1 MRKFDFNSFILFHSI
16 VISFGDNYKIIKYAG
31 VIYLCIFIFLK
42 ASKKIFAPFK
52 KLNIAIMVFVLTV
65 LLSGIHGQLYF
76 SRYSW
81 HVNYLSSILLAL
93 QIFVLFF
100 YIEYVISTNKMIKA
114 LNSILGLLIIY
125 ISIADAYIITHLS
138 SIIDDSSQFFLVGNK
153 FQVSYLHLMLL
164 AFYFSKFQKK
174 NIVLIFLLFLSVF
187 ISYSVYCSTG
197 VIGSVLICVL
207 ILLQNRI
214 GFLLYS
220 PYFICIAMIASGF
233 FVVFVDLILAYSW
246 FQQILELLGENSTLT
261 GRTAIYAQ
269 VFDLVYQSPW
279 FGYGNGNG
287 STLVDDYVG
296 FGNTQNGIIENI
308 INWGICGVTSLFIL
322 IITLLESV
330 QRSHKNWAVLSLL
343 YVFIAMSLVEITMGI
358 NFIFIM
364 SIYLLVSNMPS
375 ATNERKTTVRQLII
389 KK

>member
-1 MRKFDFNSFILFHSI
+1 MGKFDFNSFILFHSI

-81 HVNYLSSILLAL
+81 HVNYLSSTLLAL

-114 LNSILGLLIIY
+114 LNSILVLLIIY

-174 NIVLIFLLFLSVF
+174 NIS
-187 ISYSVYCSTG
+187 
-197 VIGSVLICVL
+197 
-207 ILLQNRI
+207 
-214 GFLLYS
+214 
-220 PYFICIAMIASGF
+220 
-233 FVVFVDLILAYSW
+233 
-246 FQQILELLGENSTLT
+246 
-261 GRTAIYAQ
+261 
-269 VFDLVYQSPW
+269 
-279 FGYGNGNG
+279 
-287 STLVDDYVG
+287 
-296 FGNTQNGIIENI
+296 
-308 INWGICGVTSLFIL
+308 
-322 IITLLESV
+322 
-330 QRSHKNWAVLSLL
+330 
-343 YVFIAMSLVEITMGI
+343 
-358 NFIFIM
+358 
-364 SIYLLVSNMPS
+364 
-375 ATNERKTTVRQLII
+375 RKA
-389 KK
+389 